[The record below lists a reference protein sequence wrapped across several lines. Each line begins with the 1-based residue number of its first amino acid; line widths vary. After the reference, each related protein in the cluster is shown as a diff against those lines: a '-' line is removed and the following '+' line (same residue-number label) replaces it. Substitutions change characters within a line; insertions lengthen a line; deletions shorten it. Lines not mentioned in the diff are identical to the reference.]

1 MSRATIVAVD
11 RKDKHTMV
19 TPVSRRPAAG
29 DESPQAV
36 QTVQVVT
43 AGPDEGEYLLPATR
57 RAVAAQAAAAFGM
70 LTGLWVALS
79 PLFLM
84 LQHGGGINAAAANV
98 IAGLVVAGIG
108 TFALVSRRGFPGLQ
122 FTSLVLGVWVL
133 ISSFIL
139 DAKFSIAAPM
149 YWSNT
154 WSGVVLTALALGAL
168 ATLHRAT
175 R

>member
-1 MSRATIVAVD
+1 
-11 RKDKHTMV
+11 MV
-19 TPVSRRPAAG
+19 TPVSRRPGVG
-29 DESPQAV
+29 DESPQAA

-57 RAVAAQAAAAFGM
+57 RAVAAQGAAAFGL

-84 LQHGGGINAAAANV
+84 LQHGGINAAAADV

-154 WSGVVLTALALGAL
+154 WSGVVLMALALGGL
-168 ATLHRAT
+168 ATLRRAT

>member
-1 MSRATIVAVD
+1 
-11 RKDKHTMV
+11 MV
-19 TPVSRRPAAG
+19 TPFSRRSAGPG
-29 DESPQAV
+29 DESSQAA

-43 AGPDEGEYLLPATR
+43 AGPDEGEYLLPVSR
-57 RAVAAQAAAAFGM
+57 RAVAAQGAAAFGL

-154 WSGVVLTALALGAL
+154 WSGVVLVVLALAGL
-168 ATLHRAT
+168 ATLRPAV

>member
-1 MSRATIVAVD
+1 
-11 RKDKHTMV
+11 MV
-19 TPVSRRPAAG
+19 TRFSRRPGPG

-36 QTVQVVT
+36 QTVQIVT

-57 RAVAAQAAAAFGM
+57 RAVAGQAAAAFGI

-79 PLFLM
+79 PLFLT
-84 LQHGGGINAAAANV
+84 LQHGGGINAAAADV
-98 IAGLVVAGIG
+98 IAGLVAAGIG

-133 ISSFIL
+133 LSSFIL

-154 WSGVVLTALALGAL
+154 WSGVVLVILALGAL
-168 ATLHRAT
+168 ATLRRAT

>member
-1 MSRATIVAVD
+1 MATPI
-11 RKDKHTMV
+11 
-19 TPVSRRPAAG
+19 SRRPEPG
-29 DESPQAV
+29 DEPSQAV
-36 QTVQVVT
+36 SVGS
-43 AGPDEGEYLLPATR
+43 AAGEYLLPATR
-57 RAVAAQAAAAFGM
+57 RGVAAQAAAALGI

-79 PLFLM
+79 PLFLT
-84 LQHGGGINAAAANV
+84 LQHGGGINAAAADV

-154 WSGVVLTALALGAL
+154 WSGVVLVILALGGL
-168 ATLHRAT
+168 ATLRRAT